1 MEYYMIEYKTIIDED
16 IVVFWISWSWL
27 NKTTSA
33 YYFLFNDSQ

>member
-1 MEYYMIEYKTIIDED
+1 MEYYMIEYKTIDED